1 MSLVLRFSNSG
12 TVGISVK
19 GDRPRETNNLPAKD
33 NHAPLPNDPR
43 IPLGNDIR
51 KIKIQSIER
60 RIGYASPFQSDF
72 YRSCDETRH
81 YGEREWQRCKWIEG
95 SAVALIL
102 RKRDN
107 AFRGVAEIN
116 TFLERQEE
124 RGGRA

>member
-1 MSLVLRFSNSG
+1 MLRIYSYVSLVLRFSNSG

-72 YRSCDETRH
+72 YRS
-81 YGEREWQRCKWIEG
+81 YGMEHVIMEKENGRDANG
-95 SAVALIL
+95 SKA
-102 RKRDN
+102 RPSR
-107 AFRGVAEIN
+107 
-116 TFLERQEE
+116 
-124 RGGRA
+124 